1 MTTENSKQ
9 EHLGKYSRD
18 FAVFLPAISN
28 FYNTFISKQRV
39 TKGEHIPAERIPESF
54 DRGVEGLNFINPDEG
69 YFTYPTALY
78 SAGHAC
84 LDMDKVNDRDS
95 MCVNRDR
102 EFSTIVGD
110 SGGYQLGKG
119 VIKFDWKDFEGNK
132 ANEVRSN
139 ILNWLELTS
148 DWAMTLDVPTWAADD
163 LNSPKTGLTSFQD
176 TLDGTIY
183 NNKFFQKNRLGQTK
197 FLNVLQGDDWETA
210 QIWYDQVK
218 DFEFEGWAMGGINM
232 CDMEVMLK
240 RLIIMRDEKK
250 LDGKD
255 WMHVLGTSQ
264 LDWACF
270 LTQVQRQVRKHIN
283 PNFTISFD
291 SASAFLSTAN
301 GLVYTQNTFTPS
313 RFSFI
318 MDKAP
323 DDKRLKGS
331 EIQFPFDS
339 GIGRRLKMKDVCWYG
354 EGDLNKNNKEGKTSW
369 DSFSYVLMMAHNV
382 YNQIRAVQTA
392 NDLNDIEML
401 KHKPQVGHW
410 RKTKGS
416 DNTDEF
422 SEFVPRNI
430 LYFNTLVEEV
440 FSSEKPMDVINNAS
454 SFLADIRGTRWQ
466 RATGGGKG
474 KNNFSSLFEGG

>member
-270 LTQVQRQVRKHIN
+270 LTQVQRQVRKNIN

-301 GLVYTQNTFTPS
+301 GLVYTQNTFTPN

>member
-1 MTTENSKQ
+1 MTENKRQ
-9 EHLGKYSRD
+9 EHLGKFSRD
-18 FAVFLPAISN
+18 YAVFLPAISN

-39 TKGEHIPAERIPESF
+39 SEGTHIPKERIPAGF
-54 DRGVEGLNFINPDEG
+54 DRGVEGLNFINPEEG

-84 LDMDKVNDRDS
+84 LDMEKVADRDS

-102 EFSTIVGD
+102 KFSTIVGD

-119 VIKFDWKDFEGNK
+119 IIKFDWKDFEGNK
-132 ANEVRSN
+132 ANAVRSN
-139 ILNWLELTS
+139 ILNWLELTA
-148 DWAMTLDVPTWAADD
+148 DWSMTLDVPSWAADD
-163 LNSPKTGLTSFQD
+163 LNSPKTGLTSFKD
-176 TLDGTIY
+176 CLDGTVY

-197 FLNVLQGDDWETA
+197 FLNVLQGDDWESACT
-210 QIWYDQVK
+210 WYDAVK

-270 LTQVQRQVRKHIN
+270 LTQVQRQVRKNIN
-283 PNFTISFD
+283 ENFTISFD

-301 GLVYTQNTFTPS
+301 GLVYTHNLFTPKRWS
-313 RFSFI
+313 YI
-318 MDKAP
+318 MEKAP

-331 EIQFPFDS
+331 DIPFPFKS
-339 GIGRRLKMKDVCWYG
+339 AIGERLEMKDICWYG

-369 DSFSYVLMMAHNV
+369 DSFSYTLMMAHNV
-382 YNQIRAVQTA
+382 YNHIRAVQIA
-392 NDLNDIEML
+392 NDMNDIERL
-401 KHKPQVGHW
+401 KHQPDPRAWMKV
-410 RKTKGS
+410 KNA
-416 DNTDEF
+416 DNTDEP

-430 LYFNTLVEEV
+430 LYFNTLVEQVFTSETPMEV
-440 FSSEKPMDVINNAS
+440 ISNARA
-454 SFLADIRGTRWQ
+454 FLADIRGTRWQ

-474 KNNFSSLFEGG
+474 KNNFGSLFEGG

>member
-1 MTTENSKQ
+1 MTENNRQ
-9 EHLGKYSRD
+9 EHLGDLSRD

-39 TKGEHIPAERIPESF
+39 TKGAHIPTERIPQGFSSA
-54 DRGVEGLNFINPDEG
+54 GVEGLNFINPGEG
-69 YFTYPTALY
+69 MFTYPTALY

-84 LDMDKVNDRDS
+84 LDMDKVADRDS

-102 EFSTIVGD
+102 KFSTIVGD

-132 ANEVRSN
+132 ANAVRSN

-148 DWAMTLDVPTWAADD
+148 DWSMTLDVPSWAADD

-176 TLDGTIY
+176 CLDGTIY
-183 NNKFFQKNRLGQTK
+183 NNNFFQKNRLGQTK

-218 DFEFEGWAMGGINM
+218 DFEFEGWAVGGINM
-232 CDMEVMLK
+232 CDMEVLLK

-255 WMHVLGTSQ
+255 WLHVLGTSQ
-264 LDWACF
+264 LDWACY
-270 LTQVQRQVRKHIN
+270 LTQVQRNVRKHIN
-283 PNFTISFD
+283 ENFTISFD

-301 GLVYTQNTFTPS
+301 GLVYTQNVFTPK

-323 DDKRLKGS
+323 DDKKLKGS
-331 EIQFPFDS
+331 NINFPFS
-339 GIGRRLKMKDVCWYG
+339 SAIGDRLKMGDVCWYG

-392 NDLNDIEML
+392 NDLNDIERL
-401 KHKPQVGHW
+401 KYQPQVKHW
-410 RKTKGS
+410 RKVSAS
-416 DNTDEF
+416 DTTDEM

-430 LYFNTLVEEV
+430 LYFNTLVDEV
-440 FSSEKPMDVINNAS
+440 FTSEKPMEVINNAS

-474 KNNFSSLFEGG
+474 KNNFSSLFE

>member
-1 MTTENSKQ
+1 MTERRQ

-39 TKGEHIPAERIPESF
+39 TNGQHIPKERIPEGF
-54 DRGVEGLNFINPDEG
+54 DQDVEGLNFINPEKG

-84 LDMDKVNDRDS
+84 LDMEKVADRDS

-102 EFSTIVGD
+102 KFSTIVGD

-132 ANEVRSN
+132 ANAVRSN
-139 ILNWLELTS
+139 ILNWLELTA
-148 DWAMTLDVPTWAADD
+148 DWSMTLDVPTWAADD
-163 LNSPKTGLTSFQD
+163 INSPKTGLNSFQD

-210 QIWYDQVK
+210 QIWYDAVK

-250 LDGKD
+250 LEGKD

-283 PNFTISFD
+283 EKFTISFD

-301 GLVYTQNTFTPS
+301 GLVYTHNLFTP
-313 RFSFI
+313 
-318 MDKAP
+318 
-323 DDKRLKGS
+323 KR
-331 EIQFPFDS
+331 
-339 GIGRRLKMKDVCWYG
+339 
-354 EGDLNKNNKEGKTSW
+354 
-369 DSFSYVLMMAHNV
+369 
-382 YNQIRAVQTA
+382 
-392 NDLNDIEML
+392 
-401 KHKPQVGHW
+401 
-410 RKTKGS
+410 
-416 DNTDEF
+416 
-422 SEFVPRNI
+422 
-430 LYFNTLVEEV
+430 
-440 FSSEKPMDVINNAS
+440 
-454 SFLADIRGTRWQ
+454 
-466 RATGGGKG
+466 
-474 KNNFSSLFEGG
+474 

>member
-1 MTTENSKQ
+1 MDSRQ
-9 EHLGKYSRD
+9 EDLGRYSRD
-18 FAVFLPAISN
+18 YAVFLPAISN

-39 TKGEHIPAERIPESF
+39 TKGEHIPADRIPSTF
-54 DRGVEGLNFINPDEG
+54 HNGVEGLNFINPDQG

-84 LDMDKVNDRDS
+84 LNLEQTADRDS

-102 EFSTIVGD
+102 KFSTIVGD

-132 ANEVRSN
+132 ANKVRSD

-163 LNSPKTGLTSFQD
+163 LNSPKTGLNSFQD

-210 QIWYDQVK
+210 QIWYDAVK

-270 LTQVQRQVRKHIN
+270 LTQIQRQVRKHIN
-283 PNFTISFD
+283 ENFTISFD

-301 GLVYTQNTFTPS
+301 GLVYTHNLFTPKRWS
-313 RFSFI
+313 YI
-318 MDKAP
+318 MEKAP
-323 DDKRLKGS
+323 DDKRLKNS
-331 EIQFPFDS
+331 TIPFPFPS
-339 GIGRRLKMKDVCWYG
+339 AIGDKLKMGDICWYG

-382 YNQIRAVQTA
+382 YNHIRAVQTA

-401 KHKPQVGHW
+401 KHQPDVNHW
-410 RKTKGS
+410 RKTKGD
-416 DNTDEF
+416 DNTDEM
-422 SEFVPRNI
+422 SDYVPRNI
-430 LYFNTLVEEV
+430 LYFNSFVEQV
-440 FSSEKPMDVINNAS
+440 FTSEKPMELIS
-454 SFLADIRGTRWQ
+454 SARSYLADIRGTRWA

-474 KNNFSSLFEGG
+474 KNNFSSLFEGA

>member
-1 MTTENSKQ
+1 MTDNNKRQ
-9 EHLGKYSRD
+9 EHLGQYSRD

-28 FYNTFISKQRV
+28 FYNTFISRQRV
-39 TKGEHIPAERIPESF
+39 TKGEHIPANRIPKGF
-54 DRGVEGLNFINPDEG
+54 DSGVEGLNFINPEEG

-84 LDMDKVNDRDS
+84 LDMEKTADRDS

-102 EFSTIVGD
+102 KFSTIVGD
-110 SGGYQLGKG
+110 SGGYQIGKG

-132 ANEVRSN
+132 ANKVRSD

-163 LNSPKTGLTSFQD
+163 LNSPKTGLKSFQD

-183 NNKFFQKNRLGQTK
+183 NNQFFQKNRLGQTK
-197 FLNVLQGDDWETA
+197 LLNVLQGDDWETA
-210 QIWYDQVK
+210 QIWYDKVK

-232 CDMEVMLK
+232 CDMEVMLR

-250 LDGKD
+250 LDGKN

-283 PNFTISFD
+283 DKFTMSFD

-301 GLVYTQNTFTPS
+301 GLVYTHNLFTPKRWS
-313 RFSFI
+313 YI
-318 MDKAP
+318 MEKAP
-323 DDKRLKGS
+323 DDKKLKGS
-331 EIQFPFDS
+331 NIPFPFKS
-339 GIGRRLKMKDVCWYG
+339 AIGERLTMGDVCAYG
-354 EGDLNKNNKEGKTSW
+354 EGDLNKNNKEGKTAW
-369 DSFSYVLMMAHNV
+369 DSFSYCLMMAHNV
-382 YNQIRAVQTA
+382 YNHIRAVQIA
-392 NDLNDIEML
+392 NDMNDIEMI
-401 KHKPQVGHW
+401 KHQPDVKHW
-410 RKTKGS
+410 RKTKDS
-416 DNTDEF
+416 DSTDEF
-422 SEFVPRNI
+422 SDFVPRNI
-430 LYFNTLVEEV
+430 LYFNTLVEQV
-440 FSSEKPMDVINNAS
+440 FTSEKPMEVIDRAS
-454 SFLADIRGTRWQ
+454 GFLADIRGTRWA

-474 KNNFSSLFEGG
+474 KNNFSSLFE

>member
-1 MTTENSKQ
+1 MTDKRQ
-9 EHLGKYSRD
+9 EHLGDKSRD

-39 TKGEHIPAERIPESF
+39 TGGTHIPAERIPKGF
-54 DRGVEGLNFINPDEG
+54 DNGVEGLNFLNPEKG
-69 YFTYPTALY
+69 MFTYPTALY

-84 LDMDKVNDRDS
+84 LDMEQVNDRDS

-102 EFSTIVGD
+102 KFSTIVGD
-110 SGGYQLGKG
+110 SGGYQIGRG

-132 ANEVRSN
+132 ANKVRSD

-197 FLNVLQGDDWETA
+197 LLNVLQGDDWETA
-210 QIWYDQVK
+210 QILYDAVK

-250 LDGKD
+250 LEGKD

-264 LDWACF
+264 LDWACY
-270 LTQVQRQVRKHIN
+270 LTGVQRQVREHIN

-301 GLVYTQNTFTPS
+301 GLVYTQNMFTPS
-313 RFSFI
+313 RWSFI

-323 DDKRLKGS
+323 DDKKLKGS
-331 EIQFPFDS
+331 NIPFPFQS
-339 GIGRRLKMKDVCWYG
+339 AIGDRLKMGDVCWYG
-354 EGDLNKNNKEGKTSW
+354 EGDLNKNNKEGKTAW
-369 DSFSYVLMMAHNV
+369 DSFSYCLMMAHNV
-382 YNQIRAVQTA
+382 YNQIRAVQVA
-392 NDLNDIEML
+392 NDFNDIERVV
-401 KHKPQVGHW
+401 HKPDVKHW
-410 RKTKGS
+410 RKTKAS
-416 DNTDEF
+416 DTTDEH
-422 SEFVPRNI
+422 STYVPRNI
-430 LYFNTLVEEV
+430 LYFNTLVEQV
-440 FSSEKPMDVINNAS
+440 FTSEKPMEVIANAS
-454 SFLADIRGTRWQ
+454 SFLADIRGTRWA

-474 KNNFSSLFEGG
+474 TNNFSSLFE

>member
-1 MTTENSKQ
+1 MTEKNNRQ
-9 EHLGKYSRD
+9 EHLGEYSRD

-39 TKGEHIPAERIPESF
+39 TDGDHIPKDRIPKAFEN
-54 DRGVEGLNFINPDEG
+54 GVEGLNFINPEKG
-69 YFTYPTALY
+69 MFTYPTALY

-84 LDMDKVNDRDS
+84 LDMEKTADRDS

-102 EFSTIVGD
+102 KFSTIVGD
-110 SGGYQLGKG
+110 SGGYQIGKG
-119 VIKFDWKDFEGNK
+119 VIKFDWQDFEGNK
-132 ANEVRSN
+132 ANKVRSD

-163 LNSPKTGLTSFQD
+163 LNSPKTGLKSFQD

-183 NNKFFQKNRLGQTK
+183 NNQFFQKNRLGQTK
-197 FLNVLQGDDWETA
+197 LLNVLQGDDWETA
-210 QIWYDQVK
+210 QIWYDKVK

-232 CDMEVMLK
+232 CDMEVMLR

-283 PNFTISFD
+283 DKFTISFD

-301 GLVYTQNTFTPS
+301 GLVYTHNLFTPKRWS
-313 RFSFI
+313 YI
-318 MDKAP
+318 MEKAP
-323 DDKRLKGS
+323 DDKKLKGS
-331 EIQFPFDS
+331 TIPFPFKS
-339 GIGRRLKMKDVCWYG
+339 AIGDRLTMGDVCAYG
-354 EGDLNKNNKEGKTSW
+354 EGDLNKNNKEGKTAW
-369 DSFSYVLMMAHNV
+369 DSFSYCLMMAHNV
-382 YNQIRAVQTA
+382 YNHIRAVQIA
-392 NDLNDIEML
+392 NDMNDIEMV
-401 KHKPQVGHW
+401 KHQPDVKHW
-410 RKTKGS
+410 RKTKDS
-416 DNTDEF
+416 DSTDEF
-422 SEFVPRNI
+422 SDFVPRNI
-430 LYFNTLVEEV
+430 LYFNTLVEQV
-440 FSSEKPMDVINNAS
+440 FTSEKPMEVIDRAS
-454 SFLADIRGTRWQ
+454 GFLADIRGTRWA

-474 KNNFSSLFEGG
+474 KNNFSSLFE

>member
-1 MTTENSKQ
+1 MADNNKRQ
-9 EHLGKYSRD
+9 EHLGQYNRD

-28 FYNTFISKQRV
+28 FYNTFISRQRV
-39 TKGEHIPAERIPESF
+39 TKGEHIPANRIPKGF
-54 DRGVEGLNFINPDEG
+54 DSGVEGLNFINPEEG

-84 LDMDKVNDRDS
+84 LDMNKTADRDS

-102 EFSTIVGD
+102 KFSTIVGD
-110 SGGYQLGKG
+110 SGGYQIGKG

-132 ANEVRSN
+132 ANKVRSD

-163 LNSPKTGLTSFQD
+163 LNSPKTGLKSFQD

-183 NNKFFQKNRLGQTK
+183 NNQFFQKNRLGQTK
-197 FLNVLQGDDWETA
+197 LLNVLQGDDWETA
-210 QIWYDQVK
+210 QIWYDKVK

-232 CDMEVMLK
+232 CDMEVMLR

-283 PNFTISFD
+283 EKFTISFD

-301 GLVYTQNTFTPS
+301 GLVYTHNLFTPKRWS
-313 RFSFI
+313 YI
-318 MDKAP
+318 MEKAP
-323 DDKRLKGS
+323 DDKKLKGS
-331 EIQFPFDS
+331 TIPFPFKS
-339 GIGRRLKMKDVCWYG
+339 AIGDRLTMGDVCAYG
-354 EGDLNKNNKEGKTSW
+354 EGDLNKNNKEGKTAW
-369 DSFSYVLMMAHNV
+369 DSFSYCLMMAHNV
-382 YNQIRAVQTA
+382 YNHIRAVQIA
-392 NDLNDIEML
+392 NDMNDTEMI
-401 KHKPQVGHW
+401 KHQPDVKHW
-410 RKTKGS
+410 RKTKDS
-416 DNTDEF
+416 DSTDEF
-422 SEFVPRNI
+422 SDFVPRNI
-430 LYFNTLVEEV
+430 LYFNTLVEQV
-440 FSSEKPMDVINNAS
+440 FTSEKPMELIDRAS
-454 SFLADIRGTRWQ
+454 GFLADIRGTRWA

-474 KNNFSSLFEGG
+474 KNNFSSLFE

>member
-1 MTTENSKQ
+1 MTDKRQ
-9 EHLGKYSRD
+9 EHLGEYSRD

-28 FYNTFISKQRV
+28 FFNTFISKQRV
-39 TKGEHIPAERIPESF
+39 TVGAHIPKERFPKGLV
-54 DRGVEGLNFINPDEG
+54 RGVEGLNFINPEQG

-84 LDMDKVNDRDS
+84 LDMEKVADRDS

-102 EFSTIVGD
+102 KFSTIVGD

-132 ANEVRSN
+132 ANAVRSN

-148 DWAMTLDVPTWAADD
+148 DWSMTLDVPTWAADD
-163 LNSPKTGLTSFQD
+163 LNSPKTGLSSFQD
-176 TLDGTIY
+176 CLDGTIY

-270 LTQVQRQVRKHIN
+270 LTQVQRQVRQHIN
-283 PNFTISFD
+283 QNFTISFD

-301 GLVYTQNTFTPS
+301 GLVYTQNVFTPQ

-331 EIQFPFDS
+331 QIQFPFPS
-339 GIGRRLKMKDVCWYG
+339 QIGNRLKMGDVCWYG

-369 DSFSYVLMMAHNV
+369 DSFSYCLMMAHNV

-392 NDLNDIEML
+392 NDLNDIERL
-401 KHKPQVGHW
+401 KYQPQVGHW

-422 SEFVPRNI
+422 SEYVPRNI
-430 LYFNTLVEEV
+430 LYFNTLAEEV
-440 FSSEKPMDVINNAS
+440 FTSEKPMDVINNAS

>member
-1 MTTENSKQ
+1 MINNRQ
-9 EHLGKYSRD
+9 EHLGPKSRD

-39 TKGEHIPAERIPESF
+39 SGGTHIPPERIPQGFEN
-54 DRGVEGLNFINPDEG
+54 GVEGLNFLNPEKG
-69 YFTYPTALY
+69 MFTYPTALY

-84 LDMDKVNDRDS
+84 LNMEQVNDRDS
-95 MCVNRDR
+95 MVVNRDR

-110 SGGYQLGKG
+110 SGGYQIGRG

-132 ANEVRSN
+132 ANKVRSD

-163 LNSPKTGLTSFQD
+163 LNSPKTGLTSFRD

-197 FLNVLQGDDWETA
+197 LLNVLQGDDWETA
-210 QIWYDQVK
+210 QTWYDAVK

-264 LDWACF
+264 MDWACY
-270 LTQVQRQVRKHIN
+270 LTGVQRQVRKHIN

-301 GLVYTQNTFTPS
+301 GLVYTYNSYTPD
-313 RFSFI
+313 RWSFV

-323 DDKRLKGS
+323 DDRNLKGS
-331 EIQFPFDS
+331 KIPFPFQS
-339 GIGRRLKMKDVCWYG
+339 GIGSRLNMGDVCYYG
-354 EGDLNKNNKEGKTSW
+354 DGDLNKNGKIGATSW
-369 DSFSYVLMMAHNV
+369 DSFSYCLMMAHNV
-382 YNQIRAVQTA
+382 ENQIRAIQVA
-392 NDLNDIEML
+392 NDFNDIEAT
-401 KHKPQVGHW
+401 KYKPQVKHW
-410 RKTKGS
+410 RETKAS
-416 DNTDEF
+416 DKTDEP
-422 SEFVPRNI
+422 SIFVPRNI

-440 FSSEKPMDVINNAS
+440 FTSEKPMEVINNAS
-454 SFLADIRGTRWQ
+454 SFLADIRGNRWA

-474 KNNFSSLFEGG
+474 TNNFSSLFE

>member
-1 MTTENSKQ
+1 MTDKNNRQ

-39 TKGEHIPAERIPESF
+39 TKGAHIPAERIPKTFEH
-54 DRGVEGLNFINPDEG
+54 GVESLNFINPDKG
-69 YFTYPTALY
+69 MFTYPTALY

-84 LDMDKVNDRDS
+84 LDMEKTADRDS

-102 EFSTIVGD
+102 KFSTIVGD
-110 SGGYQLGKG
+110 SGGYQIGKG

-132 ANEVRSN
+132 ANKVRSD

-163 LNSPKTGLTSFQD
+163 LNSPKTGLKSFQD

-210 QIWYDQVK
+210 QIWYDKVK

-232 CDMEVMLK
+232 CDMEVMLR
-240 RLIIMRDEKK
+240 RLVIMRDEKK
-250 LDGKD
+250 LEGKD

-283 PNFTISFD
+283 QNFTISFD

-301 GLVYTQNTFTPS
+301 GLVYTHNLFTPKRWS
-313 RFSFI
+313 YI
-318 MDKAP
+318 MEKAP
-323 DDKRLKGS
+323 DDKKLKGS
-331 EIQFPFDS
+331 TIPFPFKS
-339 GIGRRLKMKDVCWYG
+339 AVGERLSMGDVCWYG
-354 EGDLNKNNKEGKTSW
+354 DGDLNKNNKEGKTSW
-369 DSFSYVLMMAHNV
+369 DSFSYCLMMAHNV
-382 YNQIRAVQTA
+382 YNHIRAVQIA
-392 NDLNDIEML
+392 NDMNDIEMV
-401 KHKPQVGHW
+401 KHKPDVKHW
-410 RKTKGS
+410 RKTKDS

-422 SEFVPRNI
+422 SDFVPRNI
-430 LYFNTLVEEV
+430 LYFNTLVEQV
-440 FSSEKPMDVINNAS
+440 FTSEKPMQIIDNATG
-454 SFLADIRGTRWQ
+454 FLADIRGTRWA

-474 KNNFSSLFEGG
+474 KNNFSSLFE

>member
-1 MTTENSKQ
+1 MTDNRQ
-9 EHLGKYSRD
+9 EHLGDKSRD

-39 TKGEHIPAERIPESF
+39 TGGTHIPAERIPKGF
-54 DRGVEGLNFINPDEG
+54 DNGVEGLNFLNPEKG
-69 YFTYPTALY
+69 MYTYPTALY

-84 LDMDKVNDRDS
+84 LDMEQVNDRDS

-102 EFSTIVGD
+102 KFSTIVGD
-110 SGGYQLGKG
+110 SGGYQIGRG

-132 ANEVRSN
+132 ANKVRSD

-163 LNSPKTGLTSFQD
+163 LNSPKTGLTSFKD

-197 FLNVLQGDDWETA
+197 LLNVLQGDDWETA
-210 QIWYDQVK
+210 QIWYDAVK

-250 LDGKD
+250 LEGKD

-264 LDWACF
+264 LDWACY
-270 LTQVQRQVRKHIN
+270 LTGVQRQVREHIN

-301 GLVYTQNTFTPS
+301 GLVYTQNMFTPS
-313 RFSFI
+313 RWSFI

-323 DDKRLKGS
+323 DDKKLKGS
-331 EIQFPFDS
+331 NIPFPFQS
-339 GIGRRLKMKDVCWYG
+339 AIGDRLTMGDVCWYG
-354 EGDLNKNNKEGKTSW
+354 EGDLNKNNKEGKTAW
-369 DSFSYVLMMAHNV
+369 DSFSYCLMMAHNV
-382 YNQIRAVQTA
+382 YNQIKAVQVA
-392 NDLNDIEML
+392 NDFNDIERVV
-401 KHKPQVGHW
+401 HKPDVKHW
-410 RKTKGS
+410 RKTKTS
-416 DNTDEF
+416 DTTDEH
-422 SEFVPRNI
+422 STFVPRNI
-430 LYFNTLVEEV
+430 LYFNTLVEQV
-440 FSSEKPMDVINNAS
+440 FTSEKPMQVIANAS
-454 SFLADIRGTRWQ
+454 SFLADIRGTRWA

-474 KNNFSSLFEGG
+474 TNNFSSLFE

>member
-1 MTTENSKQ
+1 MTTNNRQ
-9 EHLGKYSRD
+9 EHLGPKSRD

-39 TKGEHIPAERIPESF
+39 SGGTHIPSERIPQGFEN
-54 DRGVEGLNFINPDEG
+54 GVEGLNFLNPEKG
-69 YFTYPTALY
+69 MFTYPTALY

-84 LDMDKVNDRDS
+84 LNMEQVNDRDS
-95 MCVNRDR
+95 MVVNRDR

-110 SGGYQLGKG
+110 SGGYQIGRG

-132 ANEVRSN
+132 ANKVRSD

-163 LNSPKTGLTSFQD
+163 LNSPKTGLTSFKD

-197 FLNVLQGDDWETA
+197 LLNVLQGDDWETA
-210 QIWYDQVK
+210 QTWYDAVK

-240 RLIIMRDEKK
+240 RLIIMRDENK

-264 LDWACF
+264 MDWACY
-270 LTQVQRQVRKHIN
+270 LTGVQRQVRKHIN

-301 GLVYTQNTFTPS
+301 GLVYTYNSYTPD
-313 RFSFI
+313 RWSFV

-323 DDKRLKGS
+323 DDRNLKGS
-331 EIQFPFDS
+331 KIPFPFQS
-339 GIGRRLKMKDVCWYG
+339 GIGSRLNMGDVCYYG
-354 EGDLNKNNKEGKTSW
+354 DGDLNKNGKIGATSW
-369 DSFSYVLMMAHNV
+369 DSFSYCLMMAHNV
-382 YNQIRAVQTA
+382 ENQIRAIQVA
-392 NDLNDIEML
+392 NDFNDIEAT
-401 KHKPQVGHW
+401 KYKPQVKHW
-410 RKTKGS
+410 RKTKAS
-416 DNTDEF
+416 DKTDE
-422 SEFVPRNI
+422 SSIFVPRNI

-440 FSSEKPMDVINNAS
+440 FTSEKPMEVINNAS
-454 SFLADIRGTRWQ
+454 SFLADIRGNRWA

-474 KNNFSSLFEGG
+474 TNNFSSLFE

>member
-1 MTTENSKQ
+1 MADKRQ
-9 EHLGKYSRD
+9 EHLGDKSRD

-39 TKGEHIPAERIPESF
+39 TKGAHIPAERIPKGL

-84 LDMDKVNDRDS
+84 LDMDKVADRDS
-95 MCVNRDR
+95 MCVDRDR
-102 EFSTIVGD
+102 KFSTIVGD

-132 ANEVRSN
+132 ANAVRSN

-148 DWAMTLDVPTWAADD
+148 DWAMTLDVPSWAADD
-163 LNSPKTGLTSFQD
+163 LNSPKTGLNSFQD
-176 TLDGTIY
+176 CLDGTIY
-183 NNKFFQKNRLGQTK
+183 NNNFFQKNRLGQTK

-264 LDWACF
+264 LDWACY
-270 LTQVQRQVRKHIN
+270 LTGVQRQVRKHIN

-301 GLVYTQNTFTPS
+301 GLVYTQNMFTPS
-313 RFSFI
+313 RWSFI

-323 DDKRLKGS
+323 DDKKMKGS
-331 EIQFPFDS
+331 TIPFPFQS
-339 GIGRRLKMKDVCWYG
+339 AIGDRLTMGDVCWYG
-354 EGDLNKNNKEGKTSW
+354 EGDMNKNNKEGKTAW
-369 DSFSYVLMMAHNV
+369 DSFSYCLMMAHNV
-382 YNQIRAVQTA
+382 YNQIRAVQVA
-392 NDLNDIEML
+392 NDFNDIESVV
-401 KHKPQVGHW
+401 HKPEVKHW
-410 RKTKGS
+410 RKTKPS
-416 DNTDEF
+416 DTTDEH
-422 SEFVPRNI
+422 SVFVPRNI
-430 LYFNTLVEEV
+430 LYFNTLVEDV
-440 FSSEKPMDVINNAS
+440 FTSEKPMDVISNAS
-454 SFLADIRGTRWQ
+454 SYLADIRGTRWA

-474 KNNFSSLFEGG
+474 TNNFSSLFE

>member
-1 MTTENSKQ
+1 MTDKRQ
-9 EHLGKYSRD
+9 EHLGDKSRD

-39 TKGEHIPAERIPESF
+39 TGGTHIPAERIPKGF
-54 DRGVEGLNFINPDEG
+54 DNGVEGLNFLNPEKG
-69 YFTYPTALY
+69 MYTYPTALY

-84 LDMDKVNDRDS
+84 LDMEQVNDRDS

-102 EFSTIVGD
+102 KFSTIVGD
-110 SGGYQLGKG
+110 SGGYQIGRG

-132 ANEVRSN
+132 ANKVRSD

-163 LNSPKTGLTSFQD
+163 LNSPKTGLTSFKD

-197 FLNVLQGDDWETA
+197 LLNVLQGDDWETA
-210 QIWYDQVK
+210 QIWYDAVK

-250 LDGKD
+250 LEGKD

-264 LDWACF
+264 LDWACY
-270 LTQVQRQVRKHIN
+270 LTGVQRQVREHIN

-301 GLVYTQNTFTPS
+301 GLVYTQNMFTPS
-313 RFSFI
+313 RWSFI

-323 DDKRLKGS
+323 DDKKLKGS
-331 EIQFPFDS
+331 NIPFPFQS
-339 GIGRRLKMKDVCWYG
+339 AIGDRLKMGDVCWYG
-354 EGDLNKNNKEGKTSW
+354 EGDLNKNNKEGKTAW
-369 DSFSYVLMMAHNV
+369 DSFSYCLMMAHNV
-382 YNQIRAVQTA
+382 YNQIRAVQVA
-392 NDLNDIEML
+392 NDFNDIERVV
-401 KHKPQVGHW
+401 HKPDVKHW
-410 RKTKGS
+410 RKTKAS
-416 DNTDEF
+416 DTTDEH
-422 SEFVPRNI
+422 STYVPRNI
-430 LYFNTLVEEV
+430 LYFNTLVEQV
-440 FSSEKPMDVINNAS
+440 FTSEKPMEVIANAS
-454 SFLADIRGTRWQ
+454 SFLADIRGTRWA

-474 KNNFSSLFEGG
+474 TNNFSSLFE

>member
-1 MTTENSKQ
+1 MTDNRQ
-9 EHLGKYSRD
+9 EHLGDKSRD

-39 TKGEHIPAERIPESF
+39 TGGTHIPAERIPKGF
-54 DRGVEGLNFINPDEG
+54 DNGVEGLNFLNPEKG
-69 YFTYPTALY
+69 LYTYPTALY

-84 LDMDKVNDRDS
+84 LNMEQVNDRDS
-95 MCVNRDR
+95 MVVNRDR
-102 EFSTIVGD
+102 KFSTIVGD
-110 SGGYQLGKG
+110 SGGYQIGRG

-132 ANEVRSN
+132 ANKVRSD

-163 LNSPKTGLTSFQD
+163 LNSPKTGLTSFKD

-197 FLNVLQGDDWETA
+197 LLNVLQGDDWETA
-210 QIWYDQVK
+210 QIWYDAVK

-250 LDGKD
+250 LEGKD

-264 LDWACF
+264 LDWACY
-270 LTQVQRQVRKHIN
+270 LTGVQRQVREHIN

-301 GLVYTQNTFTPS
+301 GLVYTQNMFTPS
-313 RFSFI
+313 RWSFI

-323 DDKRLKGS
+323 DDKKLKGS
-331 EIQFPFDS
+331 NIPFPFQS
-339 GIGRRLKMKDVCWYG
+339 AIGDRLKMGDVCWYG
-354 EGDLNKNNKEGKTSW
+354 EGDMNKNNKEGKTAW
-369 DSFSYVLMMAHNV
+369 DSFSYCLMMAHNV
-382 YNQIRAVQTA
+382 YNQIRAVQVA
-392 NDLNDIEML
+392 NDFNDIERVV
-401 KHKPQVGHW
+401 HKPDVKHW
-410 RKTKGS
+410 RKTKAS
-416 DNTDEF
+416 DTTDEH
-422 SEFVPRNI
+422 STYVPRNI
-430 LYFNTLVEEV
+430 LYFNTLVEQV
-440 FSSEKPMDVINNAS
+440 FTSEKPMEVIANAS
-454 SFLADIRGTRWQ
+454 SFLADIRGTRWA

-474 KNNFSSLFEGG
+474 TNNFSSLFE

>member
-1 MTTENSKQ
+1 MTENKRQ
-9 EHLGKYSRD
+9 EHLGKFSRD
-18 FAVFLPAISN
+18 YAVFLPAISN

-39 TKGEHIPAERIPESF
+39 SEGTHIPKERIPAGF
-54 DRGVEGLNFINPDEG
+54 DRGVEGLNFINPEEG

-84 LDMDKVNDRDS
+84 LDMEKVADRDS

-102 EFSTIVGD
+102 KFSTIVGD

-119 VIKFDWKDFEGNK
+119 IIKFDWKDFEGNK
-132 ANEVRSN
+132 ANAVRSN
-139 ILNWLELTS
+139 ILNWLELTA
-148 DWAMTLDVPTWAADD
+148 DWSMTLDVPSWAADD
-163 LNSPKTGLTSFQD
+163 LNSPKTGLTSFKD
-176 TLDGTIY
+176 CLDGTVY

-197 FLNVLQGDDWETA
+197 FLNVLQGDDWESACT
-210 QIWYDQVK
+210 WYDAVK

-283 PNFTISFD
+283 ENFTISFD

-301 GLVYTQNTFTPS
+301 GLVYTHNLFTPKRWS
-313 RFSFI
+313 YI
-318 MDKAP
+318 MEKAP

-331 EIQFPFDS
+331 DIPFPFKS
-339 GIGRRLKMKDVCWYG
+339 AIGERLEMKDICWYG

-369 DSFSYVLMMAHNV
+369 DSFSYTLMMAHNV
-382 YNQIRAVQTA
+382 YNHIRAVQIA
-392 NDLNDIEML
+392 NDMNDIEKL
-401 KHKPQVGHW
+401 KHQPDPRAWMKV
-410 RKTKGS
+410 KNA
-416 DNTDEF
+416 DNTDEP

-430 LYFNTLVEEV
+430 LYFNTLVEQVFTSETPMEV
-440 FSSEKPMDVINNAS
+440 ISNARA
-454 SFLADIRGTRWQ
+454 FLADIRGTRWQ

-474 KNNFSSLFEGG
+474 KNNFGSLFEGG

>member
-1 MTTENSKQ
+1 
-9 EHLGKYSRD
+9 
-18 FAVFLPAISN
+18 
-28 FYNTFISKQRV
+28 
-39 TKGEHIPAERIPESF
+39 
-54 DRGVEGLNFINPDEG
+54 
-69 YFTYPTALY
+69 
-78 SAGHAC
+78 
-84 LDMDKVNDRDS
+84 
-95 MCVNRDR
+95 
-102 EFSTIVGD
+102 
-110 SGGYQLGKG
+110 
-119 VIKFDWKDFEGNK
+119 
-132 ANEVRSN
+132 
-139 ILNWLELTS
+139 
-148 DWAMTLDVPTWAADD
+148 
-163 LNSPKTGLTSFQD
+163 
-176 TLDGTIY
+176 
-183 NNKFFQKNRLGQTK
+183 
-197 FLNVLQGDDWETA
+197 
-210 QIWYDQVK
+210 
-218 DFEFEGWAMGGINM
+218 MGGINM

-283 PNFTISFD
+283 QNFTISFD

-323 DDKRLKGS
+323 DDKKLKGS
-331 EIQFPFDS
+331 NIQFPFAS
-339 GIGRRLKMKDVCWYG
+339 QIGNRLKMGDVCWYG

-369 DSFSYVLMMAHNV
+369 DSFSYCLMMAHNV

-392 NDLNDIEML
+392 NDLNDIERL
-401 KHKPQVGHW
+401 KYQPQVGHW

-422 SEFVPRNI
+422 SEYVPRNI
-430 LYFNTLVEEV
+430 LYFNSLAEKV
-440 FSSEKPMDVINNAS
+440 FTSENPMDVINNAS